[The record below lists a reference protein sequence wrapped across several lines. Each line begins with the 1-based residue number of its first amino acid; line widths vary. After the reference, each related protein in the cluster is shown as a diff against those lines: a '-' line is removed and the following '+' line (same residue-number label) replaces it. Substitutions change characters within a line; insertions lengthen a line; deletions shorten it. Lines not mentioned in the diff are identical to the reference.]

1 MSRRP
6 EQFNESIAHHAALF
20 LARESN
26 HESLITVTRSEL
38 SSDYK
43 HAVIFLTVLPDT
55 QEEKALAF
63 ARRMRSEF
71 REYLH
76 AKAKLHPL
84 PTIEFEID
92 VGEKSR
98 QRVDELTRK

>member
-26 HESLITVTRSEL
+26 RESLITVTRSEL

-43 HAVIFLTVLPDT
+43 HATIFLTVLPET

-63 ARRMRSEF
+63 ARRMRGEF
-71 REYLH
+71 REYLRE
-76 AKAKLHPL
+76 KAKLRPV
-84 PTIEFEID
+84 PAIEFQID
-92 VGEKSR
+92 IGEKSR

>member
-1 MSRRP
+1 MRRS

-26 HESLITVTRSEL
+26 RESLITVTRSEL
-38 SSDYK
+38 SSDFK
-43 HAVIFLTVLPDT
+43 HTTIYLSVLPEA

-63 ARRMRSEF
+63 AKRMRTEF
-71 REYLH
+71 RQYLRE
-76 AKAKLHPL
+76 KAKLHPL
-84 PTIEFEID
+84 PTIEFELD
-92 VGEKSR
+92 LGEKSR